1 MTIHKPIAVTLM
13 LLLAGVVPAA
23 LSGCDGSR
31 NARAES
37 VADSDDSGP
46 VNIHKMG
53 GGIDVN
59 DAPRGANLETMG
71 GDIHLGNVGD
81 FAKVKTMGGN
91 VTIDRADASVDASTM
106 GGNIKIKDANG
117 SVKATT
123 MGGDVSA
130 HVVGSSTE
138 RRDVYLSSMAGTIT
152 LTVPKDF
159 PMEIRIKLAYTRSA
173 GNKFD
178 ISEHLGLTRRE
189 TADWDTSMGSPRKYI
204 YATGRVGDGQNHVE
218 ISTINGDVI
227 LRQE

>member
-1 MTIHKPIAVTLM
+1 MTIHKTATVFLI
-13 LLLAGVVPAA
+13 LLASAIPAT
-23 LSGCDGSR
+23 LSGCKVGR
-31 NARAES
+31 AVRAES
-37 VADSDDSGP
+37 VADSGDSGA
-46 VNIHKMG
+46 VSIHKMG
-53 GGIDVN
+53 GGIDVK
-59 DAPRGANLETMG
+59 DAPHGATLETMG
-71 GDIHLGNVGD
+71 GDIHLENVGE

-106 GGNIKIKDANG
+106 GGSIKIKDANG
-117 SVKATT
+117 SIKATT

-130 HVVGSSTE
+130 HLVGLSAAQ
-138 RRDVYLSSMAGTIT
+138 RNVHLSSMAGTIT

-159 PMEIRIKLAYTRSA
+159 PMEVRIKLAYTKNV

-204 YATGRVGDGQNHVE
+204 YATGRVGNGQNHVE
-218 ISTINGDVI
+218 IDTINGDVI